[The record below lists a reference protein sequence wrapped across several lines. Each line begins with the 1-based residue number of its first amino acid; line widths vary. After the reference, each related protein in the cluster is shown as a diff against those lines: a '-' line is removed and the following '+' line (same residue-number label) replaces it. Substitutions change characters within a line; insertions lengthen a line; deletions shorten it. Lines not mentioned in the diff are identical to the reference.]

1 MNVLVT
7 GTAGF
12 IGFYLVQKLL
22 DAGHTVYGIDSIN
35 HYYDVALKHDRLHA
49 CGIDHPVPSKEIISS
64 RNTNYTFCQLDLC
77 DAEAIHTLFDTHAF
91 DCVVNLAAQ
100 AGVRY
105 SLKHP
110 ESYVQSNV
118 MGFINL
124 LEACKKTSCKKFI
137 YASSSS
143 VYGNNQSVPFKE
155 TDAVDHP
162 ISIYAATKKSDELM
176 ANAYAHL
183 YGIQT
188 IGLRFFTVYGPLG
201 RPDMAPMLFAN
212 AIQHDEVIR
221 IFNNG
226 NLSRDFTY
234 IEDIVTGIEKIV
246 STPGILREDVPGTP
260 ATIYNI
266 GHGTPIQLMDFVQLL
281 EKNLGKEARKE
292 FVGMQPG
299 DVYQTW
305 ADTTRL
311 QEDYGIPRKYHS
323 KRESPAL
330 PNGSNHTTNDTH
342 QQDTGRVFQPDRDN
356 PQDRN
361 RHGQRT
367 FQSIENQSR
376 RTRFYFT
383 QGKNTTLAIHGL

>member
-1 MNVLVT
+1 MHVLVT
-7 GTAGF
+7 GAAGF
-12 IGFYLVQKLL
+12 IGFHLVQRLL
-22 DAGHTVYGIDSIN
+22 DVGYTVYGIDSIN

-49 CGIDHPVPSKEIISS
+49 CGIDNPTPGKKIVST
-64 RNTNYTFCQLDLC
+64 RNAAFTFCQIDLC
-77 DAEAIHTLFDTHAF
+77 DTVSIHRLFETQTF

-105 SLKHP
+105 SLEHP

-118 MGFINL
+118 AGFLNL
-124 LEACKKTSCKKFI
+124 LEACKKSTCKKFI

-155 TDAVDHP
+155 TDNVDHP
-162 ISIYAATKKSDELM
+162 LSIYAATKKSNELM
-176 ANAYAHL
+176 ANTYSHL

-188 IGLRFFTVYGPLG
+188 IGLRFFTVYGPFG

-234 IEDIVTGIEKIV
+234 IEDIVSGIERIV
-246 STPGILREDVPGTP
+246 STPGLQREDIPGIP
-260 ATIYNI
+260 ATLYNI
-266 GHGTPIQLMDFVQLL
+266 GHGTPIRLMDFVRIL
-281 EKNLGKEARKE
+281 EQNLGKEAHKE

-305 ADTTRL
+305 ADTSRL
-311 QEDYGIPRKYHS
+311 QEDYGYTPQIS
-323 KRESPAL
+323 LE
-330 PNGSNHTTNDTH
+330 
-342 QQDTGRVFQPDRDN
+342 TG
-356 PQDRN
+356 
-361 RHGQRT
+361 
-367 FQSIENQSR
+367 IA
-376 RTRFYFT
+376 RFAEWFKVYN
-383 QGKNTTLAIHGL
+383 K

>member
-49 CGIDHPVPSKEIISS
+49 CGIDHPVPDKEIVSS
-64 RNTNYTFCQLDLC
+64 LNTNYTFCQLDLC
-77 DAEAIHTLFDTHAF
+77 DAEAIHKLFTTHAF

-124 LEACKKTSCKKFI
+124 LESCKKTNCKKFI

-155 TDAVDHP
+155 TDTVDHP

-188 IGLRFFTVYGPLG
+188 IGLRFFTVYGPFG

-212 AIQHDEVIR
+212 AICKNEPIKV
-221 IFNNG
+221 FNQG
-226 NLSRDFTY
+226 QMLRDFTY
-234 IEDIVTGIEKIV
+234 IDDIVEGTLRCLDAETVPNQNGIHYDIF
-246 STPGILREDVPGTP
+246 
-260 ATIYNI
+260 NI
-266 GHGTPIQLMDFVQLL
+266 GCSHPIQLLDFISEL
-281 EKNLGKEARKE
+281 EHALGKKAKKI
-292 FVGMQPG
+292 FLPMQPG
-299 DVYQTW
+299 DVYQTY
-305 ADTTRL
+305 ADTSKLEAATGFRPQYQL
-311 QEDYGIPRKYHS
+311 AEGIRHFVDWYLS
-323 KRESPAL
+323 DE
-330 PNGSNHTTNDTH
+330 
-342 QQDTGRVFQPDRDN
+342 N
-356 PQDRN
+356 PL
-361 RHGQRT
+361 
-367 FQSIENQSR
+367 
-376 RTRFYFT
+376 
-383 QGKNTTLAIHGL
+383 K

>member
-22 DAGHTVYGIDSIN
+22 NAGHTVYGIDSIN
-35 HYYDVALKHDRLHA
+35 HYYDVTLKHDRLHA
-49 CGIDHPVPSKEIISS
+49 CGIDHPVPGKEIVSS

-77 DAEAIHTLFDTHAF
+77 DTEAIHTLFDTHAF

-188 IGLRFFTVYGPLG
+188 IGLRFFTVYGPFG

-266 GHGTPIQLMDFVQLL
+266 GHGTPIQLMDFVQLP
-281 EKNLGKEARKE
+281 E
-292 FVGMQPG
+292 
-299 DVYQTW
+299 
-305 ADTTRL
+305 
-311 QEDYGIPRKYHS
+311 
-323 KRESPAL
+323 
-330 PNGSNHTTNDTH
+330 
-342 QQDTGRVFQPDRDN
+342 
-356 PQDRN
+356 
-361 RHGQRT
+361 
-367 FQSIENQSR
+367 
-376 RTRFYFT
+376 
-383 QGKNTTLAIHGL
+383 

>member
-1 MNVLVT
+1 MNVLIT

-49 CGIDHPVPSKEIISS
+49 CGIDHPVPGKEIVSS
-64 RNTNYTFCQLDLC
+64 LNTNYTFCQLDLC
-77 DAEAIHTLFDTHAF
+77 DAEAIHKLFTTHTF

-124 LEACKKTSCKKFI
+124 LESCKKTNCKKFI

-155 TDAVDHP
+155 TDTVDHP

-188 IGLRFFTVYGPLG
+188 IGLRFFTVYGPFG

-266 GHGTPIQLMDFVQLL
+266 GHGTPIQLMDFVHLL

-311 QEDYGIPRKYHS
+311 QEEG
-323 KRESPAL
+323 L
-330 PNGSNHTTNDTH
+330 PLPLRPEKAAISVPVLQVRWPGSLR
-342 QQDTGRVFQPDRDN
+342 QCSFG
-356 PQDRN
+356 
-361 RHGQRT
+361 
-367 FQSIENQSR
+367 
-376 RTRFYFT
+376 
-383 QGKNTTLAIHGL
+383 

>member
-49 CGIDHPVPSKEIISS
+49 CGIDHPVPGKEIVSS
-64 RNTNYTFCQLDLC
+64 LNTNYTFCQLDLC
-77 DAEAIHTLFDTHAF
+77 DAEAIHKLFTTHTF

-124 LEACKKTSCKKFI
+124 LESCKKTNCKKFI

-155 TDAVDHP
+155 TDTVDHP

-188 IGLRFFTVYGPLG
+188 IGLRFFTVYGPFG
-201 RPDMAPMLFAN
+201 RPDMAPRLFAN

-266 GHGTPIQLMDFVQLL
+266 GHGTPIQLMDFVHLL

-311 QEDYGIPRKYHS
+311 QEDYGYTPQIS
-323 KRESPAL
+323 LE
-330 PNGSNHTTNDTH
+330 
-342 QQDTGRVFQPDRDN
+342 TG
-356 PQDRN
+356 
-361 RHGQRT
+361 
-367 FQSIENQSR
+367 I
-376 RTRFYFT
+376 TRFAEWFKSYN
-383 QGKNTTLAIHGL
+383 K